1 MYEQKKKPCATG
13 EAMWTLEPLE
23 LEPQISRN
31 SEVAQR
37 NLRQMATVAR
47 KIISTPKA
55 PAALGP
61 YSQGVLVD
69 KTLYISGSLGL
80 VPETGKFLGDGIKE
94 QTEQS
99 LKNIG
104 AILEAAGSSYDNVVK
119 TTVLLAD
126 MNDFNTVNEVYKTF
140 FTKHFP
146 ARCAYQVAALPKN
159 ARVEIEAVAIV
170 GEVTDA

>member
-61 YSQGVLVD
+61 YSVGCVFL
-69 KTLYISGSLGL
+69 K
-80 VPETGKFLGDGIKE
+80 KFLS
-94 QTEQS
+94 T
-99 LKNIG
+99 
-104 AILEAAGSSYDNVVK
+104 VVK